1 MTLPQERPRGSE
13 SYTEVLP
20 RGLGVE
26 DAVRR
31 AFPCGSRQIKNLL
44 TSHSLGGGLFLAP
57 RGATVLQEILL
68 GWGGEA
74 GPPGAGEE
82 GSLKNGKGPYQR
94 RLAGREWGQSAARSL
109 GKKDRQV
116 RE

>member
-1 MTLPQERPRGSE
+1 M
-13 SYTEVLP
+13 
-20 RGLGVE
+20 E

-57 RGATVLQEILL
+57 RGATVLQEILGRGEL
-68 GWGGEA
+68 GL
-74 GPPGAGEE
+74 PGLARG

-109 GKKDRQV
+109 GKKIAK
-116 RE
+116 